1 MQDYYPE
8 DDLSFRYKLLDQMGK
23 RIKEKGIQALEPARK
38 TTSPPRA
45 YSYPP
50 PPPDKPRLS
59 YAKGAATMV
68 YPTAA
73 PPAPTHHASA
83 PPPRPP
89 LPPVPAAYKAAA
101 ADYVEQYRKS
111 KYSSHPTKL
120 HPQYSYNPEVHNTP
134 NNYHQG
140 FFDGR
145 QHSYT
150 HLNLTLNFH

>member
-1 MQDYYPE
+1 
-8 DDLSFRYKLLDQMGK
+8 MGK
-23 RIKEKGIQALEPARK
+23 RIREKGIQALEPAQK

-59 YAKGAATMV
+59 YEKGTVTMV